1 MKIISRE
8 CSALAVLS
16 YLAVKQGSADAG
28 TAVGFW
34 LPRRTL
40 KNQGW
45 NRNTR
50 MDTSGTPGKKGNA
63 CDLDE
68 DQKSNFV

>member
-8 CSALAVLS
+8 CSALSVLC

-28 TAVGFW
+28 TAAGFW

-45 NRNTR
+45 KRNTSV
-50 MDTSGTPGKKGNA
+50 DTSGTPGKKDNA
-63 CDLDE
+63 CELDE